1 MLIVEIL
8 FQELR
13 IGEEQEQTVVA
24 IEQSKEQHA
33 VV

>member
-1 MLIVEIL
+1 MFYVETFL
-8 FQELR
+8 QELR
-13 IGEEQEQTVVA
+13 IGEEQEQSVVA